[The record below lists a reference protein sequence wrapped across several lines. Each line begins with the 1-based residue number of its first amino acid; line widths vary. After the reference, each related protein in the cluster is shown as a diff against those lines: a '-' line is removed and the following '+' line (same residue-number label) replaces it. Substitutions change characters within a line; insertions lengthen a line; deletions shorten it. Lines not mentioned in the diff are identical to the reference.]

1 MAVTIEQRMGK
12 LLADVETL
20 SEAIQADESEDQ
32 SKIRADM
39 AELHKQFSTLI
50 EKAQTYRA
58 RAEKLSLKAD
68 AEQANAQ
75 NFYDSADELVTSLE
89 AASEA
94 MDPDQWEWGVE
105 GEGDDGQ
112 A

>member
-1 MAVTIEQRMGK
+1 MAATIES
-12 LLADVETL
+12 LLKKVQADVEAL
-20 SEAIQADESEDQ
+20 EAAIQLDESEDQ
-32 SKIRADM
+32 SKIRAEM

-75 NFYDSADELVTSLE
+75 NFYDSAEELVTSLE
-89 AASEA
+89 GASEA
-94 MDPDQWEWGVE
+94 MDHRTVDRGVE
-105 GEGDDGQ
+105 DVDAG
-112 A
+112 